1 MPGKGKPF
9 TSDDSRINR
18 SGRPVGATDH
28 RWHDIRWWYQL
39 VVDNYEQMPARQKV
53 ELGLRGMAMLISKM
67 PSLPATPQESLNR
80 ILDVNGELAK
90 AEANDNPKPGSDSVR
105 MGTGETQIQA

>member
-18 SGRPVGATDH
+18 TGRPPGAVDH
-28 RWHDIRWWYQL
+28 RWHDIKWWYQL
-39 VVDNYEQMPARQKV
+39 VVENYESMPARQKV

-67 PSLPATPQESLNR
+67 PTLPATPQESVNR
-80 ILDVNGELAK
+80 ILDVNGELEK
-90 AEANDNPKPGSDSVR
+90 AEANASNPKPGSDPIR
-105 MGTGETQIQA
+105 LGTGETQI